1 MKFCSLISHTNSVD
15 YHSQWDYSSYCSGIE
30 NHYQYQFK
38 KVIGGFN
45 MARLYTDH
53 LQIGY
58 GDSLIVKDL
67 TIEIPDKK
75 ITTIIGSNG
84 CGKSTLLK
92 AITRIIP
99 HQAGSIVLDGG
110 SISMEDTKAL
120 AKKMAILPQTPESAS
135 GLTVG
140 ELVSY
145 GRFPYQK
152 GFGRLTK
159 KDHDVINWA
168 LEVTGI
174 TDFKYKPVD
183 ALSGGQRQRVW
194 IAMALAQETEMIFL
208 DEPTTYLDMA
218 HQLEVLELL
227 QKLNREE
234 GRTIVMVLHDLN
246 QAARFA
252 DHIIALKNGQIVKA
266 GKSEDVIKRDVLRK
280 VFQIDAVIGRDPRT
294 NKPMC
299 ITYDLIKGEENHE
312 KITHSI
318 PALVGAY
325 R

>member
-1 MKFCSLISHTNSVD
+1 MV
-15 YHSQWDYSSYCSGIE
+15 
-30 NHYQYQFK
+30 
-38 KVIGGFN
+38 
-45 MARLYTDH
+45 RLYTEE
-53 LQIGY
+53 LNIGY
-58 GDSLIVKDL
+58 GERLIVKNL
-67 TIEIPDKK
+67 SVEIPDKK

-92 AITRIIP
+92 AITRIIA
-99 HQAGSIVLDGG
+99 HQSGAVVLDGEN
-110 SISMEDTKAL
+110 ISRENTKIL

-159 KDHDVINWA
+159 KDYEVIDWA
-168 LEVTGI
+168 LEVTG
-174 TDFKYKPVD
+174 TKDYKFRPVD

-194 IAMALAQETEMIFL
+194 IAMALAQETEIIFL

-227 QKLNREE
+227 QRLNAEE
-234 GRTIVMVLHDLN
+234 ERTIVMVLHDLN

-252 DHIIALKNGQIVKA
+252 DYIIALKDGEIVKV
-266 GKSEDVIKRDVLRK
+266 GSCEEVINRDVLRSI
-280 VFQIDAVIGRDPRT
+280 FQIDAEIGRDPRT

-299 ITYDLIKGEENHE
+299 ITYNLSQINGQ
-312 KITHSI
+312 
-318 PALVGAY
+318 
-325 R
+325 

>member
-1 MKFCSLISHTNSVD
+1 MVRLFTKDLNV
-15 YHSQWDYSSYCSGIE
+15 SYGA
-30 NHYQYQFK
+30 H
-38 KVIGGFN
+38 
-45 MARLYTDH
+45 
-53 LQIGY
+53 
-58 GDSLIVKDL
+58 LIVKDL
-67 TIEIPDKK
+67 SIEIPDRK

-92 AITRIIP
+92 AITRIIS
-99 HQAGSIVLDGG
+99 HQSGSITLDGE
-110 SISMEDTKAL
+110 SISKENTKVL
-120 AKKMAILPQTPESAS
+120 AKKMAILPQTQDTAS

-152 GFGRLTK
+152 GLGRLTK
-159 KDHDVINWA
+159 KDIDVINWA
-168 LEVTGI
+168 IDVTGI
-174 TDFKYKPVD
+174 ADFKYHPVD

-194 IAMALAQETEMIFL
+194 IAMSLAQETEMIFL

-227 QKLNREE
+227 QKLNQEQ

-252 DHIIALKNGQIVKA
+252 DHIIALKSGQIVKS
-266 GKSEDVIKRDVLRK
+266 GTCEEIISHDVLRV
-280 VFQIDAVIGRDPRT
+280 VFEIDAEIGQDPRT

-299 ITYDLIKGEENHE
+299 VTYNLLKGEDQHE
-312 KITHSI
+312 KTNHSI
-318 PALVGAY
+318 PTLVSASS
-325 R
+325 

>member
-1 MKFCSLISHTNSVD
+1 MV
-15 YHSQWDYSSYCSGIE
+15 
-30 NHYQYQFK
+30 
-38 KVIGGFN
+38 
-45 MARLYTDH
+45 RLYTDH
-53 LQIGY
+53 LHIGY
-58 GDSLIVKDL
+58 GERLIVKDL
-67 TIEIPDKK
+67 SVEIPDKK

-92 AITRIIP
+92 AITRLISP
-99 HQAGSIVLDGG
+99 QSGTVVLDGEN
-110 SISMEDTKAL
+110 ILKQNTKVL

-159 KDHDVINWA
+159 KDYEVIDWA
-168 LEVTGI
+168 LEVTG
-174 TDFKYKPVD
+174 TKDFKFRPVD

-194 IAMALAQETEMIFL
+194 IAMALAQETDIIFL

-227 QKLNREE
+227 QKLNREQE
-234 GRTIVMVLHDLN
+234 RTIVMVLHDLN

-252 DHIIALKNGQIVKA
+252 DYIIALKDGEIVKA
-266 GKSEDVIKRDVLRK
+266 GSCEEVIRRDVLKK
-280 VFQIDAVIGRDPRT
+280 VFQIDAEIGKDPRT

-299 ITYDLIKGEENHE
+299 VTYNLLKGEQQDEE
-312 KITHSI
+312 TFDSI
-318 PALVGAY
+318 PTVIRAHG
-325 R
+325 